1 MHIFVGIYLAS
12 LDSFSCY
19 LKAGALVRRIPLD
32 RPFVFINSAMSADG
46 KISSILHRQVRISG
60 KKDLI
65 RVDELRASSDAIM
78 VGVGTVLADDPGLRV
93 KSELLRKERLKRGT
107 NENPLRIVAD
117 SLART
122 PPDAEILGAGCII
135 AVSRAAPP
143 ERLATLSDRCKFFV
157 SGENRVDLKRLM
169 SFLHGIGVKRLMV
182 EGGAILN
189 WSMIC
194 AGLVDEIYVYV
205 GNMLIGG
212 DVAPSLVGGD
222 GFSVN
227 FPKLELISL
236 ERLGEGVL
244 LRWRVGDVRTEN
256 CKKIE

>member
-1 MHIFVGIYLAS
+1 M
-12 LDSFSCY
+12 
-19 LKAGALVRRIPLD
+19 D

-60 KKDLI
+60 KEDLT

-93 KSELLRKERLKRGT
+93 KSELLRMERLERGAY
-107 NENPLRIVAD
+107 ENPLRIVAD

-122 PPDAEILGAGCII
+122 PPDAEVLGAGCII
-135 AVSRAAPP
+135 AVSRAAPSG
-143 ERLATLSDRCKFFV
+143 RLAALSDRCKIFV
-157 SGENRVDLKRLM
+157 SGEDRVDLIELM
-169 SFLHGIGVKRLMV
+169 RFIHGFGVKRLMV

-189 WSMIC
+189 WSMIS

-212 DVAPSLVGGD
+212 EVAPSLVGGA

-236 ERLGEGVL
+236 EQLGEGAL
-244 LRWRVGDVRTEN
+244 LRWHVGDVRPDS

>member
-1 MHIFVGIYLAS
+1 
-12 LDSFSCY
+12 
-19 LKAGALVRRIPLD
+19 
-32 RPFVFINSAMSADG
+32 
-46 KISSILHRQVRISG
+46 
-60 KKDLI
+60 
-65 RVDELRASSDAIM
+65 M

-93 KSELLRKERLKRGT
+93 KSQLLRKERQERSAY
-107 NENPLRIVAD
+107 ENPLRIVAD

-122 PPDAEILGAGCII
+122 PPVAEVLGGGCII

-143 ERLATLSDRCKFFV
+143 ERLAALSDRCKIFV
-157 SGENRVDLKRLM
+157 SGVDRVDLIGLM

-189 WSMIC
+189 GSMIS
-194 AGLVDEIYVYV
+194 AGLVDEIYVYI

-212 DVAPSLVGGD
+212 EVAPSLLGGA
-222 GFSVN
+222 GFSAN

-244 LRWRVGDVRTEN
+244 LRWRVG
-256 CKKIE
+256 

>member
-1 MHIFVGIYLAS
+1 M
-12 LDSFSCY
+12 
-19 LKAGALVRRIPLD
+19 D

-60 KKDLI
+60 KEDLT

-93 KSELLRKERLKRGT
+93 KSELLRMERLERGAY
-107 NENPLRIVAD
+107 ENPLRVVAD

-122 PPDAEILGAGCII
+122 PPDAEVLGAGCII
-135 AVSRAAPP
+135 AVSRAAPSG
-143 ERLATLSDRCKFFV
+143 RLAALYDRCKIFV
-157 SGENRVDLKRLM
+157 SGEDRVDLIELM
-169 SFLHGIGVKRLMV
+169 RFLHGFGVKRLMV

-189 WSMIC
+189 WSMIS

-212 DVAPSLVGGD
+212 EVAPSLVGGA

-236 ERLGEGVL
+236 EQLGEGAL
-244 LRWRVGDVRTEN
+244 LRWHVGDVRPDS

>member
-1 MHIFVGIYLAS
+1 M
-12 LDSFSCY
+12 
-19 LKAGALVRRIPLD
+19 D

-60 KKDLI
+60 KEDLT

-93 KSELLRKERLKRGT
+93 KSELLRMERLERGAY
-107 NENPLRIVAD
+107 ENPLRIVAD

-122 PPDAEILGAGCII
+122 PPDAEVLGAGCII
-135 AVSRAAPP
+135 AVSRAAPSG
-143 ERLATLSDRCKFFV
+143 RLAALSDRCKIFV
-157 SGENRVDLKRLM
+157 SGEDRVDLIELM
-169 SFLHGIGVKRLMV
+169 RFLHGFGVKRLMV

-189 WSMIC
+189 WSMIS

-212 DVAPSLVGGD
+212 EVAPSIVGGA

-236 ERLGEGVL
+236 EQLGEGAL
-244 LRWRVGDVRTEN
+244 LRWHVGDVRPDS